1 ITGAAT
7 VAGTYTVTVTVSD
20 GHGGTDSDNFAWH
33 VLPPSG
39 SMPLALIDLDIDSFS
54 IVLVHPS
61 DSVVAHVYL
70 YNPGDPSAALDVNL
84 EVSPSGR
91 SVVNTPE
98 IAMHHDDWATVT
110 IYPQAVNQEV
120 DDVLVKALVN
130 GLETSRL
137 ELTNAGIVLPERV
150 RGPNTP
156 EGMIDRI

>member
-1 ITGAAT
+1 
-7 VAGTYTVTVTVSD
+7 
-20 GHGGTDSDNFAWH
+20 
-33 VLPPSG
+33 
-39 SMPLALIDLDIDSFS
+39 ALIDLDIDSFS

-70 YNPGDPSAALDVNL
+70 YNPGDPSAEVDVNL

-156 EGMIDRI
+156 EGMIDRISEGTGNWGSFYGVASVAPNLQGIHGVYFQIQRPEDD